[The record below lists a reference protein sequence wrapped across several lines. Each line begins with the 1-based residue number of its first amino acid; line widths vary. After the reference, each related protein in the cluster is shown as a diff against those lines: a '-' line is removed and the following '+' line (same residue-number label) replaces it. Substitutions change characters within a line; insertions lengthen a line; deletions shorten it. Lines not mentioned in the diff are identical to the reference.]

1 VPRIVASVVTA
12 LAAASLAAGCG
23 ASAPR
28 PRRPAA
34 TLSSAA
40 LRAAPAWSCLRI
52 EDVTDGPGLTMLE
65 SLDGAGLRFYPL
77 PASIVPRPGPG
88 TRCVGLFEQPE
99 VAAETLA
106 SIGDGDDA
114 GDEGHPGVVRLQRL
128 TGSQVRALPPFAR
141 ALSWVSAPMDF
152 TGDESAG
159 PLELERSPD
168 GRTVLLYVQDSARGD
183 LTEGRL
189 YVLNARVGRVEV
201 FAAWDFVLAEGRLI
215 YGTARLLSD
224 ADTPARDGE
233 AGAARELGVTT
244 SALRSAS
251 FFDRSSASTQVVS
264 LASYDPATGR
274 AVELGQLGGGTL
286 ALAGAQVVATLR
298 PLWWELAHADSSEGD
313 ATTLSRVEVLG
324 LQGGRLRPVT
334 GTAAGVA
341 ARRALDAKLRG
352 RERALAEGSAAVGT
366 EAQRMLT
373 QLTPPE
379 TGQRAVGDL
388 RLASGEVRRFHGND
402 ILRLFDGQLRA
413 LTRDGSYGF
422 ARLSSSGR
430 YVAMHFLPW

>member
-1 VPRIVASVVTA
+1 MPRIVASVVTA

-23 ASAPR
+23 APAPR

-106 SIGDGDDA
+106 SIGDGADA

-183 LTEGRL
+183 LT
-189 YVLNARVGRVEV
+189 
-201 FAAWDFVLAEGRLI
+201 EGRLI

-313 ATTLSRVEVLG
+313 ATTLSRVEVLA
-324 LQGGRLRPVT
+324 LHGGRLRPVT
-334 GTAAGVA
+334 TTAAGVA

>member
-1 VPRIVASVVTA
+1 MPRIVASVVTA
-12 LAAASLAAGCG
+12 LAAVSLAAGCG
-23 ASAPR
+23 PATPRTRRAST
-28 PRRPAA
+28 

-40 LRAAPAWSCLRI
+40 LRATPAWSCLRI
-52 EDVTDGPGLTMLE
+52 EDVTDGHGLTMLE
-65 SLDGAGLRFYPL
+65 NLDGAGLRFYPL
-77 PASIVPRPGPG
+77 PASVAPRPGPG

-99 VAAETLA
+99 VAAATLA
-106 SIGDGDDA
+106 GIADGDED
-114 GDEGHPGVVRLQRL
+114 HPGVVRLQRL
-128 TGSQVRALPPFAR
+128 TASQVRALPPFAR
-141 ALSWVSAPMDF
+141 ALAWVSAPMDF

-189 YVLNARVGRVEV
+189 HVLNARVGRVEV

-224 ADTPARDGE
+224 ADTPAREGE
-233 AGAARELGVTT
+233 AAATRELGVTS

-352 RERALAEGSAAVGT
+352 RERALAEGSAAVGP

-388 RLASGEVRRFHGND
+388 RLASGEVRRFHGDD